1 MQQIQNNETEDQDF
15 LKYISQQILS
25 IELNII
31 PCTIQKQQ
39 SIDKIVLFLGFQ
51 HNEFDQFYS
60 HFIDNKCLQQN
71 EFFKIVKIKKDKH
84 SSYLINSPY
93 SLNRCSQE
101 DEKIK
106 LFSSKINLEL
116 IFLNFKICEIHVV
129 INYQNLLGNSEEE
142 KLKNIIDYK
151 FLNFGRILLKNE
163 KISLINCYGNNQ
175 FSYTYLIAL
184 KSQNHLNFIEIE
196 QQKILRNIFKKNE
209 FLYFQILK
217 HPIQFNYGEM
227 SSEMMKDQE
236 QLFEFV
242 LNKIEQFQIQLLNL
256 QQIPKLK
263 DYHELSQSLGNYLKQ
278 LNEILSL
285 YKKPKFSFVWKIVY
299 KINHLNMNIGS
310 SINIQLKNL
319 NQQLLQQFLKM
330 KRCTFEDLFIKMQL
344 LETNHLKQIDEFL
357 RKYNQYQ
364 YDDVLLVSLQNFA
377 INVDFWNSYFK
388 DFFESKLSQ
397 LNMISKNLQPQ
408 PQQDFEKGVFFFG
421 KSKAGKST
429 ILNLIQNP
437 EILTIK
443 KVLSDYC
450 YVVKDGQQ
458 SQFNIGDGFMSETQM
473 IQGTKIDDV
482 WYFDCPGF
490 DDNISEYTRIAH
502 RINLQN
508 YLRKTKK
515 VIGFLVIDGSIKN
528 AEVIQDTINPLYEL
542 IQDKNQLLIEH
553 HKWLSLILVKINKST
568 RIACIN
574 NWDQAFKQLLNGQYS
589 IYKQMY
595 ENDNQCVEFYKA
607 KKKYLQDN
615 QKFEAQK
622 NNMKVKINNII
633 NSQLQNYDF
642 QLNFDLILDETLAQ
656 LIGDGV
662 SILIIKVQNIVKI
675 LTNLLNDYILENK
688 SEISQKLDQ
697 IQKLQDIL
705 KQDIIQSNLEEF
717 LFSLLSW
724 CQDLMQF
731 DNLFSFLHQL
741 IIDVHSYLKM
751 LLYAKNNLIAPLQI
765 NTEIIRENMKKIIE
779 IINKI
784 KELSNKADPIRQIA
798 LSDHIGQIVLSIHT
812 LGTFF
817 KDELMLAFLITLT
830 SLPQLQKK
838 LLKIM
843 YQKYLEE
850 KERNERI

>member
-1 MQQIQNNETEDQDF
+1 MQQIQNNETEDQDY
-15 LKYISQQILS
+15 LKQISQQILS

-31 PCTIQKQQ
+31 PCTIQNQQ
-39 SIDKIVLFLGFQ
+39 SFDKIVLFLGFQ
-51 HNEFDQFYS
+51 HNQFDQLYS
-60 HFIDNKCLQQN
+60 HFIDKKCLQQN

-106 LFSSKINLEL
+106 LFFSKINLEQ
-116 IFLNFKICEIHVV
+116 IFINFKKSEIHVV
-129 INYQNLLGNSEEE
+129 INYQKLQGNSEEE
-142 KLKNIIDYK
+142 KLKIIIDYE
-151 FLNFGRILLKNE
+151 FLNFGRIILKKE
-163 KISLINCYGNNQ
+163 KISLINQYGKNQ
-175 FSYTYLIAL
+175 FSYTYLITL
-184 KSQNHLNFIEIE
+184 KSQNNLNFIEIE

-227 SSEMMKDQE
+227 SSEIMKVQE

-242 LNKIEQFQIQLLNL
+242 NNKIEQFQIQLLNL
-256 QQIPKLK
+256 QQIPKLT
-263 DYHELSQSLGNYLKQ
+263 DFFELQQSLGNYLKQ

-285 YKKPKFSFVWKIVY
+285 YKKPKFSLVWKIVY

-319 NQQLLQQFLKM
+319 NKQHLEQFLKM

-344 LETNHLKQIDEFL
+344 LESNHLKLIDEFL
-357 RKYNQYQ
+357 RKYHQYQ

-388 DFFESKLSQ
+388 DFLESKLSQ

-408 PQQDFEKGVFFFG
+408 PQQDIEKGVFFFG
-421 KSKAGKST
+421 KSKVGKST

-437 EILTIK
+437 QILTIK
-443 KVLSDYC
+443 KEFSEQC

-458 SQFNIGDGFMSETQM
+458 SQFNIGHGFMSETQM
-473 IQGTKIDDV
+473 IQGTQIDDV

-502 RINLQN
+502 RINLYN
-508 YLRKTKK
+508 YLKKTKK
-515 VIGFLVIDGSIKN
+515 VIGFLVIDGSIKD
-528 AEVIQDTINPLYEL
+528 AQVIKDTINPLYEL
-542 IQDKNQLLIEH
+542 IKDKNQLLKEH
-553 HKWLSLILVKINKST
+553 HKWLSLILVKINKSS

-574 NWDQAFKQLLNGQYS
+574 NWDQAFQQLLNGQYS

-615 QKFEAQK
+615 QKFEEQK
-622 NNMKVKINNII
+622 NNLKIKINNII

-642 QLNFDLILDETLAQ
+642 ELKFDLILDQNLYYI
-656 LIGDGV
+656 IGDGI
-662 SILIIKVQNIVKI
+662 SMLIIKVQHIILI
-675 LTNLLNDYILENK
+675 LTNLMNNYILENK
-688 SEISQKLDQ
+688 SEISQKLQQ
-697 IQKLQDIL
+697 IQKLQDIF
-705 KQDIIQSNLEEF
+705 QEDIIESNLEEF
-717 LFSLLSW
+717 LQCLLSW
-724 CQDLMQF
+724 CQDLIQF
-731 DNLFSFLHQL
+731 DNLISFLPQL
-741 IIDVHSYLKM
+741 IIDIHSFVKM
-751 LLYAKNNLIAPLQI
+751 LLQAKNNLLAPLQI

-779 IINKI
+779 IIKRI
-784 KELSNKADPIRQIA
+784 KKLN
-798 LSDHIGQIVLSIHT
+798 QIVTIEQIMLTVSTFRAFSIDS
-812 LGTFF
+812 
-817 KDELMLAFLITLT
+817 KIQEFLITLK
-830 SLPQLQKK
+830 SLPLLEKK

-843 YQKYLEE
+843 YQNYLEE
-850 KERNERI
+850 QERNERI